1 MKKVYLTVIILVIIL
16 SIFLICF
23 KLFRSRIFGIN
34 ISWEVNIP
42 MEDELI
48 YYKDCFDEDDIRMF
62 GDGWYYTVLKYNN
75 EKKINKLSNINWV
88 SSKNEELEAKA
99 LDIIDKIDVSNE
111 FIIDF
116 TEEYQYFYK
125 EKNKTNYIIIFFHTK
140 NNMLYIVE
148 QKT

>member
-23 KLFRSRIFGIN
+23 KLFRSHIFEIN

-75 EKKINKLSNINWV
+75 EKKIAKLSNINWI
-88 SSKNEELEAKA
+88 SGKNEEFEEKA

-116 TEEYQYFYK
+116 KEEYQYFYK
-125 EKNKTNYIIIFFHTK
+125 EKNETNYIIIFFHKK
-140 NNMLYIVE
+140 NNMLYIIE